1 MNVFG
6 PRGVAF
12 AVDGRGR
19 VAALAFAPAAF
30 ARAAAVAFATVLFLG
45 PAAAAE
51 PLLRDEASGLE
62 YVEVLTAGATGGES
76 LPVVLALHGLGDR
89 PESFRLLVDDLPAKA
104 RVIVPRAPTPHGAD
118 GFSWFAFRSDDGD
131 DTELAGRLREAA
143 ERVAVL
149 ATSIT
154 TRHGGLARVVV
165 CGFSQGGI
173 LSFALAAVHP
183 ELVAAAVPVS
193 GYLPSPLWPIERPK
207 VRPLPKILAFHGEN
221 DRVIPLEQDRWS
233 VEALRSNGYE
243 ATLHPY
249 PDVAHAISPAMRA
262 ELVGAVVAAVEELSV
277 PGVVV
282 EGPSAASRVVGAV
295 TKDDGA
301 ATAPGAS
308 SSNSTEARPAAP

>member
-1 MNVFG
+1 MIGFG
-6 PRGVAF
+6 RSGLAPA
-12 AVDGRGR
+12 R
-19 VAALAFAPAAF
+19 VVCAAALAL
-30 ARAAAVAFATVLFLG
+30 ATVLVLLR
-45 PAAAAE
+45 ADAAE

-62 YVEVLTAGATGGES
+62 YVEVLTAGAAADES

-104 RVIVPRAPTPHGAD
+104 RVIVPRAPTPQGAN
-118 GFSWFAFRSDDGD
+118 GFSWFAFRVGDGD
-131 DTELAGRLREAA
+131 DAELAERMREAA

-165 CGFSQGGI
+165 CGFSQGGMH
-173 LSFALAAVHP
+173 SFALAAVHP

-193 GYLPSPLWPIERPK
+193 GYLPSPLWPTERPK
-207 VRPLPKILAFHGEN
+207 VRPLPKIFAFHGEK

-233 VEALRSNGYE
+233 VEALRSNGYD
-243 ATLHPY
+243 AVLHPY

-262 ELVGAVVAAVEELSV
+262 ELVGSVVAAVEELSA

-282 EGPSAASRVVGAV
+282 EGPSVPPAASVSGFAGPAD
-295 TKDDGA
+295 TGA
-301 ATAPGAS
+301 ATAPGAA
-308 SSNSTEARPAAP
+308 SSNAANDPPVAP